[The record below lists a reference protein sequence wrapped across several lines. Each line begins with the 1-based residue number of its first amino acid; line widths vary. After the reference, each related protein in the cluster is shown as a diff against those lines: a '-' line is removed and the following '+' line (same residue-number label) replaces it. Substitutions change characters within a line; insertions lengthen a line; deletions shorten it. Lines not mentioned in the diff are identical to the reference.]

1 MNGDASPIVRF
12 TVKLLGSLVCLV
24 LLAACGSGATSA
36 VSSPSPQEQLRTVSP
51 ERASDMTIAEVLG
64 ADERFTIFHEL
75 ADSTETGI
83 PGHPSW
89 LEVWDW
95 DPERLGDAREGVT
108 VFVPTDDAFAAAG
121 EHLVDAIRSGDL
133 VNQARY
139 LWLGH
144 HYVHVLYPSSDFE
157 AGRQHT
163 WRGNVD
169 MKLDPPTWGGHAVV
183 QTDLRTANGYIHVVD
198 GVVVPAEVRDAAE
211 R

>member
-1 MNGDASPIVRF
+1 MNDNPSSIVRSAM
-12 TVKLLGSLVCLV
+12 KLLGSLVCLA
-24 LLAACGSGATSA
+24 LLAACGSAATSA
-36 VSSPSPQEQLRTVSP
+36 ASSPSPQEQLRTVSP

-95 DPERLGDAREGVT
+95 DAERLGNDRDGVT
-108 VFVPTDDAFAAAG
+108 VFVPTDDAFAATAS
-121 EHLVDAIRSGDL
+121 ELVPALRDGDL

-139 LWLGH
+139 IWLGH
-144 HYVHVLYPSSDFE
+144 HYVHLLYPSSDFE

-169 MKLDPPTWGGHAVV
+169 MTLDPLAWGGHAVV
-183 QTDLRTANGYIHVVD
+183 QTDLRTANGYIHVID
-198 GVVVPAEVRDAAE
+198 GVVVPAEVRDAAK